1 MLARGIYP
9 ASTTPFLPSGQIDFI
24 SLARLVAGYE
34 AAGCQGVVVSG
45 TNGEGPNLAA
55 VEKRDLVREAV
66 KFKGKLKVIL
76 GISTPSLEEAKWLVA
91 QAGKA
96 GADAILL
103 LPPGYFRRATE
114 RGVADWLL
122 AVLDASPIPVIL
134 YHYPTSNGV
143 GLPLSLMD
151 ELVAHPKFAGI
162 KNSEN
167 DPALLSFFRAKT
179 TENHALFVGDERLI
193 PQALAAGW
201 SGSISGA
208 GNVIAPWLVRLVNE
222 FGTESGTEL
231 EKLLMPVIEKLR
243 SVPNPETY
251 KAVQEKLGLIDC
263 KNPRLPLLPA
273 DPEGVLAVLKGNLGI
288 G

>member
-151 ELVAHPKFAGI
+151 ELVAHPQFAGI

-167 DPALLSFFRAKT
+167 DPALLPFFRAKT

-193 PQALAAGW
+193 PKALAAGW

-263 KNPRLPLLPA
+263 KNPRLPLVPA
-273 DPEGVLAVLKGNLGI
+273 DPEDVLAVLKGNLGI

>member
-1 MLARGIYP
+1 MLPRGIYP
-9 ASTTPFLPSGQIDFI
+9 ASTTPFQPSGQIDFN
-24 SLARLVAGYE
+24 SLARLAAGYE
-34 AAGCQGVVVSG
+34 AAGCQGFVVSG
-45 TNGEGPNLAA
+45 TNGEGPNLSA

-66 KFKGKLKVIL
+66 KFKGRLRVIL
-76 GISTPSLEEAKWLVA
+76 GISTPSLEEAKWLVG

-103 LPPGYFRRATE
+103 LPPGYFRRASE

-122 AVLDASPIPVIL
+122 AVLNASPIPVIL

-143 GLPLSLMD
+143 GLPLSHLE
-151 ELVAHPKFAGI
+151 ELVAHPQFTGI

-167 DPALLSFFRAKT
+167 DPALLPFFRGKT
-179 TENHALFVGDERLI
+179 GENHALFVGDERLI
-193 PQALAAGW
+193 PKALAAGW
-201 SGSISGA
+201 NGSISGA
-208 GNVIAPWLVRLVNE
+208 GNVIAPWLVRLVDE
-222 FGTESGTEL
+222 FGTESGAEL

-273 DPEGVLAVLKGNLGI
+273 DPEDVLAVLKGNLGI